1 MLRSYLTPQEYRQL
15 QAARLE
21 AKATDA
27 PGAVG
32 EVYEPLPW
40 QVEPYRDAH
49 ALKIPIL
56 LLTGSAGGGKSRL
69 AAEIV
74 HRFMLTASRPA
85 TGLVLRKAREFAGK
99 SIVPFMRYAVIGN
112 DRRVEYKKG
121 DMTFEYDNGSH
132 LYVGGMKDDMQREA
146 IRSIGSDGALDIVWM
161 EEANAFTEEDFSELL
176 GRMRGRAHDY
186 AQIVLTTNPDAPN
199 HWINR
204 RLIIGQQAQVYYSG
218 AKDNRYNPPWYA
230 DNLEMMTG
238 TLYERLVLG
247 HWVQAEGAILDN
259 FSVKPGD
266 NVTEE
271 AEYNL
276 AKGSIFWGGD
286 DGYALGGGTGTES
299 YHPRAVVLAQ
309 RNHLGG
315 VDVFAE
321 YEKAGVYDHHMTID
335 DISQWG
341 YPKPEAA
348 AIDSA
353 APMWIATL
361 YSDYDIYAV
370 GATHPVSEGIKL
382 LRQMICDG
390 RGVRLIRIHPRCKRL
405 IACLQSYRYSEHST
419 AKGGEPTPLKID
431 DHLPD
436 ALRYLVW
443 ILSGS

>member
-1 MLRSYLTPQEYRQL
+1 MLRNYLTPQEYRQL

-32 EVYEPLPW
+32 EGW
-40 QVEPYRDAH
+40 QPHDWQAKAIEEIFAQHY
-49 ALKIPIL
+49 PIV

-69 AAEIV
+69 AGEIV
-74 HRFMLTASRPA
+74 HRFMKMGDTPA
-85 TGLVLRKAREFAGK
+85 TGLMMRKAREFASK
-99 SIVPFMRYAVIGN
+99 SIVPFMRQTIIKSAA
-112 DRRVEYKKG
+112 EYKKA
-121 DMTFEYDNGSH
+121 DMTFEYSNGGH

-146 IRSIGSDGALDIVWM
+146 IRSIGGDGSLDIVWI
-161 EEANAFTEEDFSELL
+161 EEANATTEEDFNEVLA
-176 GRMRGRAHDY
+176 RMRGKARGWTL
-186 AQIVLTTNPDAPN
+186 VLLTTNPDAPN
-199 HWINR
+199 HYINR
-204 RLIIGQQAQVYYSG
+204 RLIIGGEAKVYYSS
-218 AKDNRYNPPWYA
+218 AKDNPSNPEHYQEW
-230 DNLEMMTG
+230 LSMLTG
-238 TLYERLVLG
+238 TQYERLVLG
-247 HWVQAEGAILDN
+247 RWVQAEGAIYDN
-259 FSVKPGD
+259 FSVEPNG
-266 NVTEE
+266 NITEE
-271 AEYNL
+271 AEFNP
-276 AKGSIFWGGD
+276 AKGSVFWGGD
-286 DGYALGGGTGTES
+286 DGYAVGGGLGTES

-390 RGVRLIRIHPRCKRL
+390 RGVRLVRIHPRCKRL

-419 AKGGEPTPLKID
+419 AKGGEPMPLKID